1 MKKRFLTLLLIVSS
15 IFVVNAESFTN
26 GNETY
31 NYTITE
37 TSTPSTGVKHTRM
50 RFTAPSACNVS
61 IAEVDLTN
69 KDVRVE
75 AFIGQDKLQNLEKPT
90 TFSARKTSAGRNP
103 IVVQNGHFWS
113 MSSQT
118 ATSAGVH
125 ATNTC
130 LGGCMVNGSIITET
144 NYTNDQWNGGP
155 TRHGVLGF
163 TSDGKAHIGNYQ
175 TLIKA
180 MCPAKWGTDEAT
192 NSLLIT
198 EVNKYCIA
206 SDFMALF
213 TPEYPSEQA
222 FKVINTS
229 AGQPGTEVTGS
240 ATEVYLTL
248 DAGQTMKHNG
258 WITAT
263 VGKILTNTSRGTR
276 GNYDLVLVA
285 APGVSQSVL
294 SSVAVGD
301 QMKFKYYWHPANNTN
316 SIPDFENVIAG
327 NAIIMQNGAITT
339 RATDES
345 YNTTSYARSLYG
357 INADGTKLYMCVVD
371 KGQNAEEGVSYG
383 ATCTRIG
390 YIMKHFGAQT
400 VLQVDGGGSAQ
411 MAINGSLATKPAD
424 GSERSVASGIVVYSN
439 GSATDT
445 PDEPEQPS
453 TEVGYSLSQDWVHT
467 SGHIAAAASGRC
479 WSTGFDGKIYF
490 NDYAGSKL
498 YYWTKNGLTDAGTS
512 AAGSAITSDDAGNII
527 LSTTVWSAAATS
539 FKVLPSGSSS
549 YQDLTITLPNGMASA
564 SMKYIGKA
572 IGNIMSAEGGAVYII
587 PSGATSVAKIIIKN
601 GVQLSATAIDVS
613 SVTTADAETFAIPL
627 TTDIN
632 SDEIAVRDRRK
643 KHFYHNSNGTFE
655 AYPDNGI
662 TTTQG
667 GTLFTLNDTQFAV
680 EPIGTSYCDGF
691 QIINVEKN
699 EIIATHTEQYST
711 AAISSNPNSFTA
723 EIISNYEAKLYQY
736 VPGQL
741 AAQYTFKV
749 DETVGVEV
757 VEEENIKVF
766 VEKGNICIL
775 GNADTI
781 EVYSISGILISKNSR
796 EIECQPGIYIVK
808 VDDGVTKV
816 IVR

>member
-1 MKKRFLTLLLIVSS
+1 MKKFLLSLFIVTSV
-15 IFVVNAESFTN
+15 FVASAESFTA

-31 NYTITE
+31 TYSVTSS
-37 TSTPSTGVKHTRM
+37 STPSAGVKHTRM

-61 IAEVDLTN
+61 IVEVDLNNTE
-69 KDVRVE
+69 VRVE
-75 AFIGQDKLQNLEKPT
+75 AFIGQDKLQNLEKLT
-90 TFSARKTSAGRNP
+90 AFSARKSSAGSNP

-118 ATSAGVH
+118 TTSAGVH

-130 LGGCMVNGSIITET
+130 LGGCMVNGKIITET
-144 NYTNDQWNGGP
+144 NYVYDQWNGGP

-163 TSDGKAHIGNYQ
+163 TADGKAHIGNYQ
-175 TLIKA
+175 TMVKA
-180 MCPAKWGTDEAT
+180 MCPAKWGTDEAS

-198 EVNKYCIA
+198 EVNKYSIA
-206 SDFMALF
+206 SDYMALF
-213 TPEYPSEQA
+213 TPEYPNSQS

-229 AGQPGTEVTGS
+229 AGQPGTVVTGNS
-240 ATEVYLTL
+240 TEVYLTL
-248 DAGQTMKHNG
+248 DAGQTMKHNE

-263 VGKILTNTSRGTR
+263 VGKILTNTSGGSR

-285 APGVSQSVL
+285 APGLSQNVL
-294 SSVAVGD
+294 ASVAVGD
-301 QMKFKYYWHPANNTN
+301 QMKFKYYWHPTNNTN
-316 SIPDFENVIAG
+316 SIPAFENVIAG
-327 NAIIMQNGAITT
+327 NAIIMQNGTITT

-357 INADGTKLYMCVVD
+357 INSDGSKLYMCVVD

-390 YIMKHFGAQT
+390 YIMKQFGAQT

-411 MAINGSLATKPAD
+411 MVINGSLVTKPAD

-439 GSATDT
+439 SSTTDT

-490 NDYAGSKL
+490 NDYANSKL

-512 AAGSAITSDDAGNII
+512 VAGSAITSDDAGNLI
-527 LSTTVWSAAATS
+527 LSTTVWTAAATS
-539 FKVLPSGSSS
+539 FKILSSGSSLYQDLNITLPSG
-549 YQDLTITLPNGMASA
+549 MASS

-587 PSGATSVAKIIIKN
+587 PSGATSVAKIVIKN
-601 GVQLSATAIDVS
+601 GVQSSATAIDVS

-632 SDEIAVRDRRK
+632 SDIIAVRDRRN

-655 AYPDNGI
+655 AYHDNGI

-667 GTLFTLNDTQFAV
+667 GTLFTLNDTQFVV
-680 EPIGTSYCDGF
+680 EPIGASYCDGF
-691 QIINVEKN
+691 HIVDVEKN

-723 EIISNYEAKLYQY
+723 EIVNNYEAKLYQY

-749 DETVGVEV
+749 DETVGVED

-766 VEKGNICIL
+766 VEKGNICL
-775 GNADTI
+775 SGNADTI
-781 EVYSISGILISKNSR
+781 EVYTINGILISRNSR
-796 EIECQPGIYIVK
+796 VIECQPGIYIVK
-808 VDDGVTKV
+808 VDDKVMKV